1 MKNGEFHGDF
11 MGESMVIS
19 WVISV
24 GFKMISY
31 PKKLI
36 KIVIKK
42 STKWGL
48 IYDSQVAL
56 VRLGFGSLDI

>member
-1 MKNGEFHGDF
+1 MGEF
-11 MGESMVIS
+11 MVIS

-56 VRLGFGSLDI
+56 VCLGFGSLDI